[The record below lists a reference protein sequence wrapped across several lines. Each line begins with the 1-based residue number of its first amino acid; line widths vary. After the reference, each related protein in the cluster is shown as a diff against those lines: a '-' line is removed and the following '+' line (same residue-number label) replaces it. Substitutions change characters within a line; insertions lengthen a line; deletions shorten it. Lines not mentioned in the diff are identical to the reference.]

1 MLSPLCAVRTFSSLD
16 QNKTVFV
23 KAHCGRS
30 IEFEGKQM
38 VLLEGIV
45 VGMGFGA
52 FFACCDKWQTA
63 TKNCPQ
69 RCRFTDI
76 NYLFWSKEEK
86 KQQEELLNPFASSV
100 G

>member
-1 MLSPLCAVRTFSSLD
+1 MLSPLCAVRTFSALD

-45 VGMGFGA
+45 LGMGFGA
-52 FFACCDKWQTA
+52 
-63 TKNCPQ
+63 CPQ

-76 NYLFWSKEEK
+76 NYLFWSKEE
-86 KQQEELLNPFASSV
+86 EETTSESFCKFCGIKSSSLLLL
-100 G
+100 